1 MSTQSV
7 LASSLAACLL
17 ASGFVTLASVV
28 QDASAA
34 KVKRGDS
41 GRSFALEM
49 KRRERGVRIPLPIGP
64 SYLYDD
70 YPYYYAR
77 GHYPTHIGGYVYYP
91 ANFYRS
97 YDQGPRSDR
106 RRRAAR
112 HWRR

>member
-7 LASSLAACLL
+7 LASRLAACLL
-17 ASGFVTLASVV
+17 ASGFVSLAAVV
-28 QDASAA
+28 QEASAA
-34 KVKRGDS
+34 KVMRGDS

-49 KRRERGVRIPLPIGP
+49 QRRNRGPRIPLPIGP
-64 SYLYDD
+64 SYLYYD

-91 ANFYRS
+91 AYFYRS
-97 YDQGPRSDR
+97 YDQGPRVPR
-106 RRRAAR
+106 RRRASR